1 MFMSRD
7 KNNTCVATLVIC
19 VAMFLALVP
28 AGQSEESLKSDYDSE
43 GRRDPFVPLVGVSQK
58 DIVRRGVWNVLSVD
72 DIFLQGIVINPDG
85 TRSAVVNGE
94 VIKEGESIDQ
104 VLIKTVGENN
114 IIVEING
121 RLHELKL
128 YEDN

>member
-1 MFMSRD
+1 MLRD
-7 KNNTCVATLVIC
+7 KNNIRIATLVIC
-19 VAMFLALVP
+19 AAMFLAFVTV
-28 AGQSEESLKSDYDSE
+28 GQSEESLKPYYNSE

-72 DIFLQGIVINPDG
+72 DILLQGIVLNPDG
-85 TRSAVVNGE
+85 IRSAVVNGE
-94 VIKEGESIDQ
+94 VIKEGEIIDQ